1 MSVFHKCWKTT
12 ARKKNIL
19 KNQTVKQETGYFDD
33 LKENPLFFFLTIISK
48 MNFISYSSSVLSKC
62 LLDFFFPLSVKCVFL
77 RANHTHPREAL
88 LKN

>member
-33 LKENPLFFFLTIISK
+33 LKENPLFFFFNHNQQNEFYFLFLICAQQV
-48 MNFISYSSSVLSKC
+48 SVR
-62 LLDFFFPLSVKCVFL
+62 FFFSPKC
-77 RANHTHPREAL
+77 
-88 LKN
+88 